1 MVAGHQ
7 QEASVDI
14 VLDPHRLVE
23 AAEQRRAIDRI
34 VARQID
40 RAYERPLVCI
50 EERGSGA
57 GEFSSVSRRVETA
70 PDVRSVASADS
81 EQWIHSQEYE
91 LSFWKD
97 KWPYRHLS
105 VEELQEARHKDAMWF
120 LGKMGFTYGSSHYRY
135 EGFEGKVLE
144 VGSGPIGFF
153 EKVEG
158 VTVTAQDSLMGL
170 YAENLPFSILGER
183 GSSCYIRDGVADI
196 ESAFDFVVCSNVLDH
211 TADWIQ
217 FLVDCVGRLRTG
229 GELLLVTDS
238 RGVPAIGHTQIFSHD
253 QLVRVLE
260 LLGAKQFKVKAV
272 EREDGVHCDYRH
284 YFRVV
289 F

>member
-1 MVAGHQ
+1 MSREVFRVKFLSGFW
-7 QEASVDI
+7 E
-14 VLDPHRLVE
+14 R
-23 AAEQRRAIDRI
+23 RRANGT
-34 VARQID
+34 
-40 RAYERPLVCI
+40 PLVCI

-158 VTVTAQDSLMGL
+158 VTVTAQDSLMRL

>member
-1 MVAGHQ
+1 SPK
-7 QEASVDI
+7 SVSGI
-14 VLDPHRLVE
+14 S
-23 AAEQRRAIDRI
+23 
-34 VARQID
+34 
-40 RAYERPLVCI
+40 RPL
-50 EERGSGA
+50 
-57 GEFSSVSRRVETA
+57 
-70 PDVRSVASADS
+70 
-81 EQWIHSQEYE
+81 Q
-91 LSFWKD
+91 
-97 KWPYRHLS
+97 
-105 VEELQEARHKDAMWF
+105 
-120 LGKMGFTYGSSHYRY
+120 
-135 EGFEGKVLE
+135 
-144 VGSGPIGFF
+144 
-153 EKVEG
+153 
-158 VTVTAQDSLMGL
+158 VTAQDSLMGL
-170 YAENLPFSILGER
+170 YAENLPFSTLGER

>member
-1 MVAGHQ
+1 GGRGLSFELGGKRTSLLAHQ
-7 QEASVDI
+7 TPLSRRGFSPKSVSGI
-14 VLDPHRLVE
+14 S
-23 AAEQRRAIDRI
+23 
-34 VARQID
+34 
-40 RAYERPLVCI
+40 RPL
-50 EERGSGA
+50 
-57 GEFSSVSRRVETA
+57 
-70 PDVRSVASADS
+70 
-81 EQWIHSQEYE
+81 Q
-91 LSFWKD
+91 
-97 KWPYRHLS
+97 
-105 VEELQEARHKDAMWF
+105 
-120 LGKMGFTYGSSHYRY
+120 
-135 EGFEGKVLE
+135 
-144 VGSGPIGFF
+144 
-153 EKVEG
+153 
-158 VTVTAQDSLMGL
+158 VTAQDSLMGL

-272 EREDGVHCDYRH
+272 EREDGGHCDYRH
-284 YFRVV
+284 YFRVI

>member
-1 MVAGHQ
+1 MGG
-7 QEASVDI
+7 
-14 VLDPHRLVE
+14 LP
-23 AAEQRRAIDRI
+23 
-34 VARQID
+34 
-40 RAYERPLVCI
+40 
-50 EERGSGA
+50 
-57 GEFSSVSRRVETA
+57 
-70 PDVRSVASADS
+70 
-81 EQWIHSQEYE
+81 IHSQEYE

-170 YAENLPFSILGER
+170 YAENLPFSTLGER